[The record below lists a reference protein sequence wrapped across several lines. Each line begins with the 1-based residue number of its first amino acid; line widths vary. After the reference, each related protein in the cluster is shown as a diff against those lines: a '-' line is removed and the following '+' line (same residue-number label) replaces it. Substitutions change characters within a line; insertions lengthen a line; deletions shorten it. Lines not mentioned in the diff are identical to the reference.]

1 MIPNWLAR
9 MRMHSRSDWFTSLR
23 FFDPVSGQ
31 YLDIS
36 GKHFATSRFEYD
48 DVCSEILSNS
58 ADSAQPVAMIV
69 KSTKD

>member
-1 MIPNWLAR
+1 MIPNWLALDADALKKR
-9 MRMHSRSDWFTSLR
+9 LVYFLEV
-23 FFDPVSGQ
+23 FDTVSGQ

-58 ADSAQPVAMIV
+58 ADSAQPWL
-69 KSTKD
+69 